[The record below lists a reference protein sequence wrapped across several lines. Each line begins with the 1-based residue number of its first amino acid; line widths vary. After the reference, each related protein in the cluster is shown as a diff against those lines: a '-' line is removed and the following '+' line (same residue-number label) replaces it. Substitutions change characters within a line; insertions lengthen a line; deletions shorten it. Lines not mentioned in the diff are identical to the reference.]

1 MFLTG
6 GMLQASM
13 DFQLTP
19 GSPGSSRSCQ
29 PYCSLCVCYS
39 GHLLPRR
46 LYYLIS
52 SSLPCISFTM
62 SRGKQPWAVT
72 FIYLYSVISRLAQG
86 AVLKYPFNWAKK
98 RLIDYAT
105 QIQEM
110 SKCAQMSTFQYK
122 HAITQNNVFLLCFF
136 FFFCRACIYPFLIRG
151 GKPTPFASFALAF
164 VFCCYNGFMQIRY
177 LSHYAEYPAYWVT
190 HPCFLIGRCPVPWLF
205 ATGMWIILLCAEVKM
220 LYWV

>member
-110 SKCAQMSTFQYK
+110 SKCAQMNTFQYK

-136 FFFCRACIYPFLIRG
+136 LLLLQSLHLPIFNQRRETDTVRFIRSG
-151 GKPTPFASFALAF
+151 LC
-164 VFCCYNGFMQIRY
+164 V
-177 LSHYAEYPAYWVT
+177 
-190 HPCFLIGRCPVPWLF
+190 
-205 ATGMWIILLCAEVKM
+205 LL
-220 LYWV
+220 L

>member
-1 MFLTG
+1 
-6 GMLQASM
+6 
-13 DFQLTP
+13 
-19 GSPGSSRSCQ
+19 
-29 PYCSLCVCYS
+29 
-39 GHLLPRR
+39 
-46 LYYLIS
+46 
-52 SSLPCISFTM
+52 M

-86 AVLKYPFNWAKK
+86 ALLKYPFNWAKK

-110 SKCAQMSTFQYK
+110 SKCAQMNTFQYK

-190 HPCFLIGRCPVPWLF
+190 HPCFLIGRCPVPWVF